1 MSKGFNLYSITKTII
16 LSLFV
21 LFFGVVYVVFIKND
35 DYNPADLF
43 ETYIV
48 KSDNNYY
55 QVNKYSG
62 YGTYDVSNSVLN
74 KSTDSNIVSIELYVQ
89 SEDSVADDQIEDLV
103 TSTKSEAVKE
113 VVVEPYIEIASSS
126 VVNNIT
132 RSNKK
137 LVDINKATIEEL
149 DTLPKIGP
157 AIANAIIKYR
167 EKNGGFNNIE
177 QIKNV
182 TGIGDKIFESIK
194 DMISV

>member
-48 KSDNNYY
+48 ESDNNYY

-113 VVVEPYIEIASSS
+113 LVVEPYSEITTTS

-132 RSNKK
+132 QSDRK

-167 EKNGGFNNIE
+167 ENNGGFNNIE

>member
-1 MSKGFNLYSITKTII
+1 MSKGINFYSITKTII

-48 KSDNNYY
+48 ESDNNYY

-113 VVVEPYIEIASSS
+113 LVVEPYSEITTIS

-132 RSNKK
+132 QSNRK

-167 EKNGGFNNIE
+167 ENNGGFNNIE

>member
-1 MSKGFNLYSITKTII
+1 MVVSITKTII

-48 KSDNNYY
+48 ESDNNYY

-113 VVVEPYIEIASSS
+113 LVVEPYSEITTTS
-126 VVNNIT
+126 VVNNIGY
-132 RSNKK
+132 N
-137 LVDINKATIEEL
+137 
-149 DTLPKIGP
+149 
-157 AIANAIIKYR
+157 
-167 EKNGGFNNIE
+167 
-177 QIKNV
+177 
-182 TGIGDKIFESIK
+182 
-194 DMISV
+194 